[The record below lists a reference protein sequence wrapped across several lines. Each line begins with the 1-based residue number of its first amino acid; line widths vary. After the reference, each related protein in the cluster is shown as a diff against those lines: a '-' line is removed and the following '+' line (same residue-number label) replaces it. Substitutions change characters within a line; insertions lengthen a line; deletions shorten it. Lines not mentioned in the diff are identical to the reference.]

1 MRWGVRDEM
10 TNEHMT
16 TDLCMTELRNCQRLS
31 MGPNFIYFGAQKYGY
46 RPIPTYI
53 VSSELALLREVLV
66 TMGNDVSLLDKWYRS
81 DFNAVP
87 PVSILQPID
96 TYLVHFLNKRVP
108 KLQVYGSDYLV
119 FDMISCLIRFLRSH
133 SLSELGD
140 LMQCKLFLFSVKK
153 LSTN

>member
-1 MRWGVRDEM
+1 MII
-10 TNEHMT
+10 
-16 TDLCMTELRNCQRLS
+16 C
-31 MGPNFIYFGAQKYGY
+31 

-53 VSSELALLREVLV
+53 VSSELAMLREVLI

-108 KLQVYGSDYLV
+108 KLQA
-119 FDMISCLIRFLRSH
+119 R
-133 SLSELGD
+133 
-140 LMQCKLFLFSVKK
+140 
-153 LSTN
+153 

>member
-16 TDLCMTELRNCQRLS
+16 TDLCMTELENCQRLS
-31 MGPNFIYFGAQKYGY
+31 MGPNFIFFGGQKYGY

-53 VSSELALLREVLV
+53 VSSELAMLREVLV
-66 TMGNDVSLLDKWYRS
+66 TMGNDVSLLDKWYRP

-96 TYLVHFLNKRVP
+96 TYLIHFLNKRVP
-108 KLQVYGSDYLV
+108 KLQAEDSGIWWGTLSRMQL
-119 FDMISCLIRFLRSH
+119 MLRY
-133 SLSELGD
+133 
-140 LMQCKLFLFSVKK
+140 FSV
-153 LSTN
+153 L